1 MPVGRLVEHRSV
13 HRACALIGASLLLW
27 SCATTPEPPPVES
40 SSQKPPQALAEP
52 PKPEPKRRKAPA
64 PAKRAVLTPEMEE
77 KLAQAQLALL
87 ERDAQ
92 IQHLRQQ
99 LDEAIQ
105 ETVRS
110 KAKLVSQE
118 SRAEAASNL
127 AEAEVALKTL
137 KRLGKDVEKRP
148 EYARAAAMM
157 KLSTDELMKENYGGS
172 LFATNQVKAQ
182 IRDLQDELENDQPGK
197 PETASTGKPAAGS
210 EFEARPARLQAQ
222 LDEKDA
228 QVQSLS
234 RKLAE
239 TIQEAVRS
247 KAKLRSQENKAEAA
261 SSLAEAEVALK
272 TLQGTP
278 GGADKRPEVARA
290 TTLMAMGAD
299 ELKKEN
305 YSGSLYLTNQVKALV
320 KDVREKTQERER
332 LSLADGE
339 TLFALPLPLKSL
351 AGGKVREQPATDAA
365 VAWSVERGAPLTVYS
380 SKGLWV
386 HVKGEGERWGWV
398 FYNLVVGP

>member
-1 MPVGRLVEHRSV
+1 MAADCLVGNREKRLART
-13 HRACALIGASLLLW
+13 ACALIAAGLLLW
-27 SCATTPEPPPVES
+27 SCATAPEPPPGAS
-40 SSQKPPQALAEP
+40 SSQGPAH
-52 PKPEPKRRKAPA
+52 PEPKRKKAPA
-64 PAKRAVLTPEMEE
+64 HAKRPVLTPELEE
-77 KLAQAQLALL
+77 KIAHVLLTLL

-92 IQHLRQQ
+92 IQHLRKQ

-118 SRAEAASNL
+118 SRAEAASSL

-137 KRLGKDVEKRP
+137 KSLGKDVEKRP

-157 KLSTDELMKENYGGS
+157 KLSTDELVKENYGGS
-172 LFATNQVKAQ
+172 LYATNQLKAQ
-182 IRDLQDELENDQPGK
+182 IRDLQDTLESEQSGRSEAAP
-197 PETASTGKPAAGS
+197 AGKPAAGS
-210 EFEARPARLQAQ
+210 EFEARLAILQAY

-247 KAKLRSQENKAEAA
+247 KAKLRSQENRAEAA

-272 TLQGTP
+272 TLQGAAG
-278 GGADKRPEVARA
+278 GGAEKRPEVAQA
-290 TTLMAMGAD
+290 NALMTMGAD

-320 KDVREKTQERER
+320 KDVQEKTHGQES
-332 LSLADGE
+332 LSLMDGE

-351 AGGKVREQPATDAA
+351 AAGKVREQPAADAA
-365 VAWSVERGAPLTVYS
+365 VAWSLERGAPLTAYS

-386 HVKGEGERWGWV
+386 RVKGEGERWGWAS
-398 FYNLVVGP
+398 YNLIVGP

>member
-1 MPVGRLVEHRSV
+1 MSVRRLIESRNT
-13 HRACALIGASLLLW
+13 RLACALLGANLLLS
-27 SCATTPEPPPVES
+27 SCATSPEPPVAQDAS
-40 SSQKPPQALAEP
+40 VRSEP
-52 PKPEPKRRKAPA
+52 SKPEPKRRKAPA
-64 PAKRAVLTPEMEE
+64 PAKRPVLTPEFEE
-77 KLAQAQLALL
+77 RLARVQLALL

-92 IQHLRQQ
+92 IQHLHKQ

-118 SRAEAASNL
+118 SRAEAATNL

-137 KRLGKDVEKRP
+137 KGQGKGVEKRP
-148 EYARAAAMM
+148 EYARAAMM
-157 KLSTDELMKENYGGS
+157 MQLSTDELIKENYGGS
-172 LFATNQVKAQ
+172 LYATNQVKAQ
-182 IRDLQDELENDQPGK
+182 IRDLQDALENEQSDKSEAVPAGK
-197 PETASTGKPAAGS
+197 PSGAS
-210 EFEARPARLQAQ
+210 EFEARLARLQAQ

-228 QVQSLS
+228 QVQSLNK
-234 RKLAE
+234 KLAE
-239 TIQEAVRS
+239 TIQETVRS
-247 KAKLRSQENKAEAA
+247 KARLRSQESRAEAA

-272 TLQGTP
+272 TLHDAP
-278 GGADKRPEVARA
+278 DGAEKRPEVAQA
-290 TTLMAMGAD
+290 NTLMAMGAD

-320 KDVREKTQERER
+320 KDVQEKTQGREQ

-351 AGGKVREQPATDAA
+351 AGGKVREQPAADAA
-365 VAWSVERGAPLTVYS
+365 VAWSVERGVPLTAFS
-380 SKGLWV
+380 FKGLWV

-398 FYNLVVGP
+398 FYNLIVGP

>member
-1 MPVGRLVEHRSV
+1 MAVSRLIENRS
-13 HRACALIGASLLLW
+13 ACLLSALIGASLLLW
-27 SCATTPEPPPVES
+27 SCATSPEPPVA
-40 SSQKPPQALAEP
+40 QEP
-52 PKPEPKRRKAPA
+52 SAHSEPLKPEHKRRKAPA
-64 PAKRAVLTPEMEE
+64 PAKRPVLTPELEE
-77 KLAQAQLALL
+77 KLARVQLALL

-92 IQHLRQQ
+92 IQHLRKQ
-99 LDEAIQ
+99 LDEAVQ

-137 KRLGKDVEKRP
+137 KSLEKGVKKRP
-148 EYARAAAMM
+148 DYARAEMMM
-157 KLSTDELMKENYGGS
+157 KLSTDELIKENYGGS
-172 LFATNQVKAQ
+172 LYATNQVKAQ
-182 IRDLQDELENDQPGK
+182 IRDLQDALENEQPDK
-197 PETASTGKPAAGS
+197 SDAAPAGKPAAGS
-210 EFEARPARLQAQ
+210 AFEARLAKLQAQ
-222 LDEKDA
+222 LDERDA

-234 RKLAE
+234 KKLAE
-239 TIQEAVRS
+239 TIQETVRS
-247 KAKLRSQENKAEAA
+247 KARLRSQENKADAA

-272 TLQGTP
+272 TLQDAP
-278 GGADKRPEVARA
+278 GGAEKRPEVAQA
-290 TTLMAMGAD
+290 NSLMAMGAD

-320 KDVREKTQERER
+320 KDIQEKTQGREQ

-351 AGGKVREQPATDAA
+351 AGGKAREQPAADAA
-365 VAWSVERGAPLTVYS
+365 VAWSVERGAPLTAYS

-398 FYNLVVGP
+398 FYNLIIGP

>member
-1 MPVGRLVEHRSV
+1 V
-13 HRACALIGASLLLW
+13 A
-27 SCATTPEPPPVES
+27 S
-40 SSQKPPQALAEP
+40 SSQEP
-52 PKPEPKRRKAPA
+52 PARSEPKRKKAPA
-64 PAKRAVLTPEMEE
+64 PAKRPVLTPELEE
-77 KLAQAQLALL
+77 KLARVQLALL

-92 IQHLRQQ
+92 LQHLRKQ

-137 KRLGKDVEKRP
+137 KGLGKDVEKRS
-148 EYARAAAMM
+148 EYARAATMM
-157 KLSTDELMKENYGGS
+157 KLSTDELTKENYGGS

-182 IRDLQDELENDQPGK
+182 IRDLQDALESEQPGK
-197 PETASTGKPAAGS
+197 PETAPTGKPAAGS
-210 EFEARPARLQAQ
+210 EFEVRLARLLAQ

-247 KAKLRSQENKAEAA
+247 KARLRSQENRADAA

-272 TLQGTP
+272 TLHAAP
-278 GGADKRPEVARA
+278 GGADKQPEVARA
-290 TTLMAMGAD
+290 NSLMAMGAD
-299 ELKKEN
+299 ELNKEN
-305 YSGSLYLTNQVKALV
+305 YSGSLYLTNQVKVIV
-320 KDVREKTQERER
+320 KDVQEKTQGREQ

-351 AGGKVREQPATDAA
+351 AGGKAREQPAADAA
-365 VAWSVERGAPLTVYS
+365 VAWSVERGAPLTAYS

-398 FYNLVVGP
+398 SYNLVTGH